1 MRNVFK
7 EILAVENGLEVAK
20 KELALRSDF
29 TLAGAFNFFTG
40 YSQSRITAEELLVG
54 LERLGVI
61 CEISDLRLFVERYD
75 SDRDQRLGF
84 WEFSNSLLPVD
95 SLIRDDIER
104 KKAQFEMSYE
114 TKELLRRVFR
124 KLIDAEN
131 VVEHLRQR
139 IARESQ
145 VQLRSAF
152 DALDWLGRG
161 FLTSNEFKRQFEK
174 ISQRMSTA
182 SIH

>member
-1 MRNVFK
+1 LSRSKLDQSVYSTYRERESIRSPRRNDDDLDGSLLYLVRNVFK

-95 SLIRDDIER
+95 SLIRDDLER
-104 KKAQFEMSYE
+104 KKA
-114 TKELLRRVFR
+114 
-124 KLIDAEN
+124 
-131 VVEHLRQR
+131 
-139 IARESQ
+139 
-145 VQLRSAF
+145 
-152 DALDWLGRG
+152 
-161 FLTSNEFKRQFEK
+161 
-174 ISQRMSTA
+174 
-182 SIH
+182 

>member
-1 MRNVFK
+1 M
-7 EILAVENGLEVAK
+7 
-20 KELALRSDF
+20 
-29 TLAGAFNFFTG
+29 
-40 YSQSRITAEELLVG
+40 VG
-54 LERLGVI
+54 FERLGVI
-61 CEISDLRLFVERYD
+61 CDISDVVLYVERYD
-75 SDRDQRLGF
+75 ADRDQRLGF

-95 SLIRDDIER
+95 TLIRDDLER
-104 KKAQFEMSYE
+104 RKAQFEIGYE

-124 KLIDAEN
+124 KLLDSEN
-131 VVEHLRQR
+131 VLEHLRQR

-161 FLTSNEFKRQFEK
+161 FLTSNEFKRQFER

-182 SIH
+182 SLHQSIVLKSDSVELESMIRRFNKDKLNGRVSLPEFLEELQPKNPSKAY